1 MRTREAA
8 RCFNGLGNVIWSS
21 SLPLSPA

>member
-1 MRTREAA
+1 MRTRDAA